1 VELSGKIFLHSF
13 LYFQYAMMNLLG
25 EYDCKVDAKGRLML
39 PSGLK
44 KQLAEIAHEGFVV
57 NRNIFEPCLDI
68 FPMKEWDKVSEK
80 LSSLNRFVRKEA
92 LFIRRFL
99 NGATPLSLDVNFR
112 VNLPASL
119 MNYAGITRTVKVLG
133 NNDRIEIWDKEQY
146 EKMLSE
152 EIDFASLAEEVM
164 GNKDEKGE

>member
-1 VELSGKIFLHSF
+1 
-13 LYFQYAMMNLLG
+13 MMNLLG

-39 PSGLK
+39 PAGLK

-57 NRNIFEPCLDI
+57 NRNIFEQCLDV
-68 FPMKEWDKVSEK
+68 FPMTEWNKVSEK
-80 LSSLNRFVRKEA
+80 LSSLNRFVRKDA

-99 NGATPLSLDVNFR
+99 NGATPLNLDGNFR

-119 MNYAGITRTVKVLG
+119 MNYAGITRTVKVLW

-152 EIDFASLAEEVM
+152 DIDFASLAEDVM

>member
-1 VELSGKIFLHSF
+1 
-13 LYFQYAMMNLLG
+13 MMNLLG

-57 NRNIFEPCLDI
+57 NRNIFEPCLDV
-68 FPMKEWDKVSEK
+68 FPMSEWKKVSDR
-80 LSSLNRFVRKEA
+80 LSSLNRFVRKDA
-92 LFIRRFL
+92 LFIRKFL
-99 NGATPLSLDVNFR
+99 NGATPLNLDGNSR

-119 MNYAGITRTVKVLG
+119 MNYAGITRQVTVLG
-133 NNDRIEIWDKEQY
+133 NNDRIEIWDKERY
-146 EKMLSE
+146 EKMLNE
-152 EIDFASLAEEVM
+152 DVDFASLAEEVM

>member
-1 VELSGKIFLHSF
+1 
-13 LYFQYAMMNLLG
+13 MMNLLG

-44 KQLAEIAHEGFVV
+44 RQLAEIGHEGFVV
-57 NRNIFEPCLDI
+57 NRNIFEPCLDVY
-68 FPMKEWDKVSEK
+68 PMSEWKKVSEK

-92 LFIRRFL
+92 LFIRKFL
-99 NGATPLSLDVNFR
+99 NGATPLNLDGSFR

-152 EIDFASLAEEVM
+152 EIDFASLAEDVM
-164 GNKDEKGE
+164 GNKNEKGE